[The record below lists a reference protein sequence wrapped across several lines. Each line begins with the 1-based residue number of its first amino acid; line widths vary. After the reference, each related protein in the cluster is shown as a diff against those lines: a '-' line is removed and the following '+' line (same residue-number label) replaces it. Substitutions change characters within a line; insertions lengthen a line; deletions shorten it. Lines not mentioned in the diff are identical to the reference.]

1 MFPNHIP
8 LHGEKGTHGMKKAI
22 VVDASDI
29 KKILAERFGVSEEQ
43 VYKSQ
48 YSWTVVTDKE
58 DENE

>member
-1 MFPNHIP
+1 
-8 LHGEKGTHGMKKAI
+8 MKKAI